1 MSHPE
6 DLLAE
11 YVDGALA
18 DRDRAAVDAHLAGCD
33 RCREEISL
41 ARASRASLRELP
53 EVHAPV
59 GSASRALRE
68 AGSPGTGLSRT
79 GVAAAARPPRL
90 ARWIPAAAAAALIG
104 LLVLTVPRLGDHATT
119 PASSGQNPFDA
130 GEKATGASGAAAPSA
145 AAVSSGDA
153 QKALDQLLG
162 AGVRLEH
169 RDHNYTAA
177 DIRQLTDV
185 NGARYLGAAVPG
197 SPTASDSGAA
207 FAPLTRGHEAK
218 AAIACISSQVTTSP
232 TDALVE
238 LIEAGYEGAP
248 AFFAVLV
255 ESPAP
260 GDPVNEVI
268 VWAVRKDGCTI
279 ANFAFRKL

>member
-1 MSHPE
+1 MSHPH

-18 DRDRAAVDAHLAGCD
+18 DRERADVEAHLTGCD

-41 ARASRASLRELP
+41 ARASRTRLRSLP
-53 EVHAPV
+53 ELEAPE

-68 AGSPGTGLSRT
+68 AGVPGPEGQRARSSRT
-79 GVAAAARPPRL
+79 GVAAAARPPRW

-104 LLVLTVPRLGDHATT
+104 LLALTVPRIGDHAV
-119 PASSGQNPFDA
+119 PATSQANPFA
-130 GEKATGASGAAAPSA
+130 GGERAATAPSAAAPSA
-145 AAVSSGDA
+145 DA
-153 QKALDQLLG
+153 QKALDRLLV
-162 AGVRLEH
+162 AGVPLEH
-169 RDHNYTAA
+169 RSQSYTAA
-177 DIRQLTDV
+177 DIRQLTDATA
-185 NGARYLGAAVPG
+185 ARYAGAAVPK
-197 SPTASDSGAA
+197 THKASDAASTAMGALVSSGD
-207 FAPLTRGHEAK
+207 AK
-218 AAIACISSQVTTSP
+218 SAIACLSSQVASSP

-238 LIEAGYEGAP
+238 LIEADYEGAP
-248 AFFAVLV
+248 AYFAVFV

-268 VWAVRKDGCTI
+268 VWVVRRDGCTI

>member
-18 DRDRAAVDAHLAGCD
+18 ERERAAVDAHLAGCD

-41 ARASRASLRELP
+41 ARASRASVRRLP
-53 EVHAPV
+53 ELEAPE

-68 AGSPGTGLSRT
+68 ARGPGAGREAGRT
-79 GVAAAARPPRL
+79 GVAAAARPPRW

-104 LLVLTVPRLGDHATT
+104 LLALTVPRIGDHAV
-119 PASSGQNPFDA
+119 PATSQANPFA
-130 GEKATGASGAAAPSA
+130 GGERAATAPSAAAPSA
-145 AAVSSGDA
+145 DA
-153 QKALDQLLG
+153 QKALDRLLV
-162 AGVRLEH
+162 AGVPLEH
-169 RDHNYTAA
+169 RSQSYTAA
-177 DIRQLTDV
+177 DIRQLTDSTA
-185 NGARYLGAAVPG
+185 ARYAGAAVPK
-197 SPTASDSGAA
+197 THKASDSASTAMGA
-207 FAPLTRGHEAK
+207 LVSSGDAK
-218 AAIACISSQVTTSP
+218 SAIACISSQVTSSP

-238 LIEAGYEGAP
+238 LIEADYEGAP
-248 AFFAVLV
+248 AYFAVFV

-268 VWAVRKDGCTI
+268 VWVVRKDGCTI

>member
-18 DRDRAAVDAHLAGCD
+18 ERERAAVDAHLAGCD

-41 ARASRASLRELP
+41 ARASRASVRRLP
-53 EVHAPV
+53 ELEAPE

-68 AGSPGTGLSRT
+68 ALGPGAGREAGRT
-79 GVAAAARPPRL
+79 GVAAAARPPRW

-104 LLVLTVPRLGDHATT
+104 LLALTVPRIGDHAV
-119 PASSGQNPFDA
+119 PATSQANPFA
-130 GEKATGASGAAAPSA
+130 GGERAATAPSVAAPSA
-145 AAVSSGDA
+145 DA
-153 QKALDQLLG
+153 QKALDRLLV
-162 AGVRLEH
+162 AGVPLEH
-169 RDHNYTAA
+169 RNQSYTAA
-177 DIRQLTDV
+177 DIRQLTDSTA
-185 NGARYLGAAVPG
+185 ARYAGAAV
-197 SPTASDSGAA
+197 TKRHKASDSASAAMGA
-207 FAPLTRGHEAK
+207 LVSSGDAK
-218 AAIACISSQVTTSP
+218 SATACISSQVTSSP

-238 LIEAGYEGAP
+238 LIEADYEGAP
-248 AFFAVLV
+248 AYFAVFV
-255 ESPAP
+255 ESPSP

-268 VWAVRKDGCTI
+268 VWVVRKDGCTI